1 MMAGHGSIAHIARYM
16 SINIIIIVIV
26 ENVLS
31 YIISDMNV
39 SYQIVSRHC
48 VTFEKRLKTFP
59 TTVEKN

>member
-1 MMAGHGSIAHIARYM
+1 M

-31 YIISDMNV
+31 YIIFDMNV